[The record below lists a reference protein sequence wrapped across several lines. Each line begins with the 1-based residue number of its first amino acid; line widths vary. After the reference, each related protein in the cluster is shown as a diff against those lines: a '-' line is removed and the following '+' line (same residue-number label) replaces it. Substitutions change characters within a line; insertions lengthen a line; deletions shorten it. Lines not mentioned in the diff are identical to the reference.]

1 MKLLVIRSLRNYSLK
16 SALGFYTNDI
26 KQFLRF
32 CEDLKLNNT
41 DRMLKKCSEVAI
53 HFWTFLKTKN
63 DPVQSL

>member
-16 SALGFYTNDI
+16 SALGFYTHDI

-53 HFWTFLKTKN
+53 HF
-63 DPVQSL
+63 